1 MQEMSGYT
9 EVRMGRRGCEG
20 IHIAIW
26 LSDSLFAFVGSWGST
41 SGFFLKK
48 NFVRHFVWT

>member
-9 EVRMGRRGCEG
+9 EVRTGRRGCEG

-26 LSDSLFAFVGSWGST
+26 LRDSLFAFVGSWGST
-41 SGFFLKK
+41 SVLKT
-48 NFVRHFVWT
+48 NVVRYFVWT